1 MKAEIL
7 AEFPHKIGDVLH
19 CVREI
24 IVKPTHVQRGNR
36 MVKVRYEAEI
46 RFEAY
51 TFDLKS
57 IDFSGEGI
65 TGGITKDYVLNNMLL
80 LNRSI
85 RIRRLCKSK
94 EEAELAAKE
103 AQIAYDAH
111 VKFSS
116 DCR

>member
-7 AEFPHKIGDVLH
+7 ADFPYKIGDTLH
-19 CVREI
+19 CVKEV

-46 RFEAY
+46 MFEAY
-51 TFDLKS
+51 TFELKS

-65 TGGITKDYVLNNMLL
+65 ADGITKDYVLYNRLL

-85 RIRRLCKSK
+85 RLSRLCKSK
-94 EEAELAAKE
+94 DDADLAAKE
-103 AQIAYDAH
+103 AQASYDAH
-111 VKFSS
+111 VKSSS